1 MTEPAPGS
9 ATVRRMIVGAHLR
22 RLREEKAITRADA
35 GYTIRASESK
45 MSRLELGRVAFKE
58 RDISDL
64 LVYYGVNDPEQR
76 DQVLRLVREANR
88 PSWWREF
95 DDVMPQYFQN
105 YIGLEEAATT
115 LRTYEIHFVPGLL
128 QTPDYARAVLSSTVP
143 PLTGRDLDRAVTLR
157 LTRQQVLER
166 EDPLTVWA
174 VVDEAALRRRIGTAA
189 THRAQLEHLVELAE
203 RPGVALQ
210 VLPTETGLHV
220 GGGPF
225 SLLRFDD
232 PELPDVVYVESLV
245 GASYVD
251 KTEHVERYVEVMNRL
266 SVESLTP
273 DESLASIRKLLVEDQ

>member
-22 RLREEKAITRADA
+22 RLREEKGITRADA

-64 LVYYGVNDPEQR
+64 LVYYGVTDPEQR

-174 VVDEAALRRRIGTAA
+174 VVDESALRRRIGTAE

-225 SLLRFDD
+225 SILRFDD

-273 DESLASIRKLLVEDQ
+273 DESVASIRKLLVEDQ

>member
-1 MTEPAPGS
+1 MTEPAQGS
-9 ATVRRMIVGAHLR
+9 ATVRRMIVGTHLR
-22 RLREEKAITRADA
+22 RLREEKGITRADA

-64 LVYYGVNDPEQR
+64 LVYYGVTDPEQR
-76 DQVLRLVREANR
+76 DQVIRLVREANR

-128 QTPDYARAVLSSTVP
+128 QTPEYARAVLSSTVP
-143 PLTGRDLDRAVTLR
+143 PLRGRDLDRAVTLR

-166 EDPLTVWA
+166 EEPLRVWA
-174 VVDEAALRRRIGTAA
+174 IVDESALRRRIGKAG
-189 THRAQLEHLVELAE
+189 THRAQLEHLLELAE
-203 RPGVALQ
+203 QRGIAIQ
-210 VLPTETGLHV
+210 VLPTENGLHV

-225 SLLRFDD
+225 SILRFDD

-273 DESLASIRKLLVEDQ
+273 DESVAFIHKLLVED

>member
-1 MTEPAPGS
+1 MTEPAQGS

-22 RLREEKAITRADA
+22 RLREEKGITRADA

-64 LVYYGVNDPEQR
+64 LVYYGVTDPEQR
-76 DQVLRLVREANR
+76 DQVIRLVREANR

-105 YIGLEEAATT
+105 YIGLEEAAAT

-128 QTPDYARAVLSSTVP
+128 QTQEYARAVLSSTVP

-157 LTRQQVLER
+157 LTRQQVLAR
-166 EDPLTVWA
+166 EEPLKVWA
-174 VVDEAALRRRIGTAA
+174 AVDEAALRRRIGRAG

-210 VLPTETGLHV
+210 VLPTENGLHV

-225 SLLRFDD
+225 SILRFDD

-251 KTEHVERYVEVMNRL
+251 KTDHVERYAEVMNRL

-273 DESLASIRKLLVEDQ
+273 DESVAFIHKLLVEDQ

>member
-22 RLREEKAITRADA
+22 RLREEKGISRADA

-64 LVYYGVNDPEQR
+64 LVYYGVNDPERR
-76 DQVLRLVREANR
+76 DEVLRLVREANR

-95 DDVMPQYFQN
+95 DDVMPQYLQN
-105 YIGLEEAATT
+105 YIGLEEAAST

-143 PLTGRDLDRAVTLR
+143 PLTGRDLERAVTLR
-157 LTRQQVLER
+157 LTRQLVLER
-166 EDPLTVWA
+166 ERPLTVWA
-174 VVDEAALRRRIGTAA
+174 VVDESALRRRVGDRA

-203 RPGVALQ
+203 RPSIAVQ
-210 VLPTETGLHV
+210 VLPTETGLHA

-225 SLLRFDD
+225 SILRFDD
-232 PELPDVVYVESLV
+232 PGLPDVVYVESLV

-251 KTEHVERYVEVMNRL
+251 KGEYVERYAEVLNRL
-266 SVESLTP
+266 SVKSLTP
-273 DESLASIRKLLVEDQ
+273 DESLTFIRKLLVED

>member
-95 DDVMPQYFQN
+95 DDVMPQYLQN
-105 YIGLEEAATT
+105 YVGLEEAAST

-128 QTPDYARAVLSSTVP
+128 QTPEYARAVLGSTVP

-157 LTRQQVLER
+157 LTRQIVLER

-174 VVDEAALRRRIGTAA
+174 VVDESALRRRVGGVA
-189 THRAQLEHLVELAE
+189 THRAQLEHLVELTE
-203 RPGVALQ
+203 RPNIALQ
-210 VLPTETGLHV
+210 VLPMETGLHA

-225 SLLRFDD
+225 SLLRFND

-273 DESLASIRKLLVEDQ
+273 DESIAFIRKLLVEDQ

>member
-1 MTEPAPGS
+1 
-9 ATVRRMIVGAHLR
+9 MIVGAHLR
-22 RLREEKAITRADA
+22 RLREEKGITRADA

-64 LVYYGVNDPEQR
+64 LVYYGVTDPEQR

-174 VVDEAALRRRIGTAA
+174 VVDESALRRRIGSAE

-225 SLLRFDD
+225 SILRFDD

-273 DESLASIRKLLVEDQ
+273 DESVASIRKLLVEDQ

>member
-22 RLREEKAITRADA
+22 RLREEKNITRADA

-64 LVYYGVNDPEQR
+64 LVYYGVTDPEER

-95 DDVMPQYFQN
+95 DDVMPQYLQN
-105 YIGLEEAATT
+105 YVGLEEAAST

-128 QTPDYARAVLSSTVP
+128 QTPEYARAVLGSTVP

-157 LTRQQVLER
+157 LTRQIVLER

-174 VVDEAALRRRIGTAA
+174 VVDESALRRRVGGVA
-189 THRAQLEHLVELAE
+189 THRAQLEHLVELTE
-203 RPGVALQ
+203 RPNIALQ
-210 VLPTETGLHV
+210 VLPMETGLHA

-225 SLLRFDD
+225 SLLRFND

-273 DESLASIRKLLVEDQ
+273 DESIAFIRKLLVEDQ

>member
-1 MTEPAPGS
+1 
-9 ATVRRMIVGAHLR
+9 MIVGAHLR
-22 RLREEKAITRADA
+22 RLREEKGISRADA

-64 LVYYGVNDPEQR
+64 LVYYGVTDPEQR
-76 DQVLRLVREANR
+76 DQVLGLVREANR
-88 PSWWREF
+88 TSWWRDY

-105 YIGLEEAATT
+105 YIGLEEAAST

-128 QTPDYARAVLSSTVP
+128 QTPEYARAVLSSTVP
-143 PLTGRDLDRAVTLR
+143 PLKGRDLERAVTLR

-174 VVDEAALRRRIGTAA
+174 VVDESALRRRVGDSA
-189 THRAQLEHLVELAE
+189 THRAQLEHLLELAE
-203 RPGVALQ
+203 RPRISVQ
-210 VLPTETGLHV
+210 VLPTETGMHV

-225 SLLRFDD
+225 SILRFRD
-232 PELPDVVYVESLV
+232 PGLPDVVYVEGLV

-251 KTEHVERYVEVMNRL
+251 KAEHVERYAEVMNRL
-266 SVESLTP
+266 SIKSLTP
-273 DESLASIRKLLVEDQ
+273 EESLVFIRKLLVEE

>member
-22 RLREEKAITRADA
+22 RLREERGISRADA

-58 RDISDL
+58 RDIMDL
-64 LVYYGVNDPEQR
+64 LAYYGVTDAEQR
-76 DQVLRLVREANR
+76 DQLLGLVREANR
-88 PSWWREF
+88 TSWWRDY

-105 YIGLEEAATT
+105 YVGLEEAAST

-128 QTPDYARAVLSSTVP
+128 QTPEYARAVLSSTVP
-143 PLTGRDLDRAVTLR
+143 PLKGRELERAVTLR
-157 LTRQQVLER
+157 LTRQKVLER
-166 EDPLTVWA
+166 ENPLTVWA
-174 VVDEAALRRRIGTAA
+174 VVDESALRRRVGDAA
-189 THRAQLEHLVELAE
+189 IHHAQLEHLIGLAE
-203 RPGVALQ
+203 RPRISVQ
-210 VLPTETGLHV
+210 VLPTETGMHV

-225 SLLRFDD
+225 SILRFED
-232 PELPDVVYVESLV
+232 PGLPDVVYVEGLV

-251 KTEHVERYVEVMNRL
+251 KPEHVERYAEVMNRL

-273 DESLASIRKLLVEDQ
+273 DDSVAFIRKLLVEEH

>member
-174 VVDEAALRRRIGTAA
+174 VVDEVALRRRIGTAA

>member
-22 RLREEKAITRADA
+22 RLREEKGITRADA

-64 LVYYGVNDPEQR
+64 LVYYGVTDPEQR

-174 VVDEAALRRRIGTAA
+174 VVDESALRRRIGSAE

-225 SLLRFDD
+225 SILRFDD

-273 DESLASIRKLLVEDQ
+273 DESVASIRKLLVEDQ

>member
-22 RLREEKAITRADA
+22 RLREDKGITRADA

-58 RDISDL
+58 RDVSDL
-64 LVYYGVNDPEQR
+64 LVYYGVTDPEQR

-95 DDVMPQYFQN
+95 DDVMPQFFQN
-105 YIGLEEAATT
+105 YIGLEEAAAT

-128 QTPDYARAVLSSTVP
+128 QTPEYARAVLSSTVP
-143 PLTGRDLDRAVTLR
+143 PLTGRDLERAVTLR

-174 VVDEAALRRRIGTAA
+174 VVDESALRRRIGNRA
-189 THRAQLEHLVELAE
+189 THRAQLEHLVDLAE
-203 RPGVALQ
+203 RPGVAVQ
-210 VLPTETGLHV
+210 VLSTETGMHV

-225 SLLRFDD
+225 SILRFTD

-273 DESLASIRKLLVEDQ
+273 DESVAFIRKLLVEDQ

>member
-1 MTEPAPGS
+1 
-9 ATVRRMIVGAHLR
+9 
-22 RLREEKAITRADA
+22 
-35 GYTIRASESK
+35 
-45 MSRLELGRVAFKE
+45 
-58 RDISDL
+58 
-64 LVYYGVNDPEQR
+64 
-76 DQVLRLVREANR
+76 
-88 PSWWREF
+88 
-95 DDVMPQYFQN
+95 
-105 YIGLEEAATT
+105 
-115 LRTYEIHFVPGLL
+115 
-128 QTPDYARAVLSSTVP
+128 VLSSTVP

-174 VVDEAALRRRIGTAA
+174 VVDESALRRRIGSAE

-225 SLLRFDD
+225 SILRFDD

-273 DESLASIRKLLVEDQ
+273 DESVASIRKLLVEDQ

>member
-22 RLREEKAITRADA
+22 RLREEKGITRADA

-64 LVYYGVNDPEQR
+64 LVYYGVTDPEQR

-174 VVDEAALRRRIGTAA
+174 VVDESALRRRIGSAE

-225 SLLRFDD
+225 SILRFDD

-245 GASYVD
+245 CASYVD

-273 DESLASIRKLLVEDQ
+273 DESVASIRKLLVEDQ

>member
-22 RLREEKAITRADA
+22 RLREEKGITRADA

-64 LVYYGVNDPEQR
+64 LVYYGVTDPEQR
-76 DQVLRLVREANR
+76 DQVIRLVREANR

-128 QTPDYARAVLSSTVP
+128 QTPEYARAVLNSTVP

-157 LTRQQVLER
+157 LTRQHVFER

-174 VVDEAALRRRIGTAA
+174 VVDESALRRRIGDAG
-189 THRAQLEHLVELAE
+189 THRAQLEHLVEIAE
-203 RPGVALQ
+203 RPGIAVQ

-225 SLLRFDD
+225 SILRFED

-251 KTEHVERYVEVMNRL
+251 KSEHVERYAEVMNRL
-266 SVESLTP
+266 SVKSLTP
-273 DESLASIRKLLVEDQ
+273 DESVAFIRKLLVEEQ

>member
-22 RLREEKAITRADA
+22 RLREEKGITRADA

-64 LVYYGVNDPEQR
+64 LVYYGVTDPEER

-95 DDVMPQYFQN
+95 DDVMPQYLQN
-105 YIGLEEAATT
+105 YVGLEEAAST

-128 QTPDYARAVLSSTVP
+128 QTPEYARAVLGSTVP

-157 LTRQQVLER
+157 LTRQIVLER

-174 VVDEAALRRRIGTAA
+174 VVDESALRRRVGGVA
-189 THRAQLEHLVELAE
+189 THRAQLEHLVELTE
-203 RPGVALQ
+203 RPNIALQ
-210 VLPTETGLHV
+210 VLPMETGLHA

-225 SLLRFDD
+225 SLLRFND

-273 DESLASIRKLLVEDQ
+273 DESIAFIRKLLVEDQ

>member
-22 RLREEKAITRADA
+22 RLREEKGITRADA

-64 LVYYGVNDPEQR
+64 LVYYGVTDPEQR

-105 YIGLEEAATT
+105 YIGLEEAAAT

-128 QTPDYARAVLSSTVP
+128 QTPEYARAVLSSTVP

-157 LTRQQVLER
+157 LTRQHVLER

-174 VVDEAALRRRIGTAA
+174 VVDESALRRRIGDAG

-225 SLLRFDD
+225 SILRFED

-251 KTEHVERYVEVMNRL
+251 KAEHVERYVEVMNRL

-273 DESLASIRKLLVEDQ
+273 DESVAFIRKLLVEDQ

>member
-22 RLREEKAITRADA
+22 RLREEKGITRADA

-64 LVYYGVNDPEQR
+64 LVYYGVTDPEQR
-76 DQVLRLVREANR
+76 DQVIRLVREANR

-105 YIGLEEAATT
+105 YIGLEEAAST

-128 QTPDYARAVLSSTVP
+128 QTPEYARAVLSSTVP
-143 PLTGRDLDRAVTLR
+143 RLTGRDLDRAVTLR
-157 LTRQQVLER
+157 LTRQQVIER
-166 EDPLTVWA
+166 DEPLRVWA
-174 VVDEAALRRRIGTAA
+174 VVDEAALRRRIGKAA
-189 THRAQLEHLVELAE
+189 THRTQLEHLVELAE
-203 RPGVALQ
+203 RPGIALQ
-210 VLPTETGLHV
+210 VLPTENGLHV

-225 SLLRFDD
+225 SILRFDD

-251 KTEHVERYVEVMNRL
+251 KTEHVERYVEVMSRL
-266 SVESLTP
+266 NVESLTP
-273 DESLASIRKLLVEDQ
+273 DESVAFIHKLLVEDQ

>member
-1 MTEPAPGS
+1 MTEPALGS

-22 RLREEKAITRADA
+22 RLREEKGITRSDA

-64 LVYYGVNDPEQR
+64 LVYYGVTDPEQR

-128 QTPDYARAVLSSTVP
+128 QTPEYARAVLSSTVP

-166 EDPLTVWA
+166 EHPLTVWA
-174 VVDEAALRRRIGTAA
+174 VVDEAALRRRIGGAT

-203 RPGVALQ
+203 RPGIALQ

-225 SLLRFDD
+225 SILRFAD

-251 KTEHVERYVEVMNRL
+251 KSEHVERYAEVMNRL

-273 DESLASIRKLLVEDQ
+273 DESVAFIRKLLVEEQ

>member
-22 RLREEKAITRADA
+22 RLREEKSITRADA

-64 LVYYGVNDPEQR
+64 LVYYGVTDPEQR

-174 VVDEAALRRRIGTAA
+174 VVDESALRRRVGSAE

-225 SLLRFDD
+225 SILRFDD

-273 DESLASIRKLLVEDQ
+273 DESVASIRKLLVEDQ

>member
-22 RLREEKAITRADA
+22 RLREEKGITRADA

-64 LVYYGVNDPEQR
+64 LVYYGVTDPEQR

-105 YIGLEEAATT
+105 YIGLEEAAAT

-128 QTPDYARAVLSSTVP
+128 QTPEYARAVLSSTVP
-143 PLTGRDLDRAVTLR
+143 PLRGRDLERAVTLR

-174 VVDEAALRRRIGTAA
+174 VVDESALRRRVGEPG
-189 THRAQLEHLVELAE
+189 THRAQLEHLVELTE
-203 RPGVALQ
+203 RRGVAVQ
-210 VLPTETGLHV
+210 VLPTEAGLHV

-225 SLLRFDD
+225 SILRFKD

-251 KTEHVERYVEVMNRL
+251 KSEHVERYAEVMNRL
-266 SVESLTP
+266 SVQSLTP
-273 DESLASIRKLLVEDQ
+273 DESVAFIRKLLVEDQ